1 MQHNESSTLHTL
13 APSGELIKGLVKA
26 VKVALNEK
34 YEFFP
39 RKIGAL
45 PVGGIPIV
53 YGTLWTH
60 GIPETYYAPRN
71 AVLRLSELRSPAVGM

>member
-34 YEFFP
+34 YEFFL

-45 PVGGIPIV
+45 PILHNVATRKHHCRRAEEHAWYVLGRWARGPA
-53 YGTLWTH
+53 TLLTC
-60 GIPETYYAPRN
+60 T
-71 AVLRLSELRSPAVGM
+71 

>member
-1 MQHNESSTLHTL
+1 MQHNENSTLHTL

-34 YEFFP
+34 YEFFL

-45 PVGGIPIV
+45 LGHAQLPDHAQGFKG
-53 YGTLWTH
+53 H
-60 GIPETYYAPRN
+60 EAFPRQ
-71 AVLRLSELRSPAVGM
+71 GY

>member
-13 APSGELIKGLVKA
+13 TPSGELIKGLVKA

-45 PVGGIPIV
+45 SDTFGHRATMAYYFPVGACSRPGALK
-53 YGTLWTH
+53 GTEPSTV
-60 GIPETYYAPRN
+60 R
-71 AVLRLSELRSPAVGM
+71 